1 MARSQV
7 LPSKSARFLGEAR
20 PGRLHW
26 HKKNVD
32 YGREPDYAVL
42 PTKIVCQSNR
52 PAQVRTTVAGR
63 LIWHGTDCQAANYAK
78 RGLITLADPPFGM
91 PRTMSVP
98 LVADTQNRLFWRI
111 GNWPGS

>member
-1 MARSQV
+1 MAR
-7 LPSKSARFLGEAR
+7 
-20 PGRLHW
+20 
-26 HKKNVD
+26 
-32 YGREPDYAVL
+32 
-42 PTKIVCQSNR
+42 NR
-52 PAQVRTTVAGR
+52 
-63 LIWHGTDCQAANYAK
+63 DCQAANYAK